1 MEQGG
6 MMAQGVV
13 QAPTPANTVAPAKK
27 SGLTVLLVLF
37 MIIFAGLAAT
47 FGVLY
52 FMNQPSSNQSG
63 SSDGNKGTEVVT
75 EKTVAEEIEEVKD
88 IMYSIAANVDSG
100 DHFYYYEG
108 EESGLNAEL
117 DGSGI
122 YAMVKFAV
130 TFRFTYSEEEV
141 SKLKTIIENAGFTA
155 TNASMHVLAA
165 YKKDNIVC
173 SLKADLYNTFMY
185 CANTNWAWL
194 TEEEKTLIKELGE
207 AVKEKRGNDEVGV
220 INVENRAIKNSQI
233 APYQKI
239 TVGMWNAAGLFYR
252 TSESD
257 KWQFFTT
264 TQAGI
269 ECSEYNTDD
278 LKKAFAGDQCSA
290 QDENGNWITSTVQ
303 P

>member
-1 MEQGG
+1 
-6 MMAQGVV
+6 
-13 QAPTPANTVAPAKK
+13 
-27 SGLTVLLVLF
+27 